1 MRRFRHFSLR
11 TLAALLGA
19 LIFAAVGYA
28 MAASNTLPSG
38 VAAGD
43 GAGAI
48 TSYTLD
54 TTTAPNTTTSLHV
67 SLETNGDPTKILKV
81 RFTIGVA
88 AGTAAPQTVSAQ
100 FRTSTGTPIGSW
112 YSSCTNTTG
121 TTWECTTS
129 GTAAQVQN
137 GIQLRVVAAQ

>member
-1 MRRFRHFSLR
+1 MRQLRVTSLR
-11 TLAALLGA
+11 SLAVLIAALL
-19 LIFAAVGYA
+19 FAAVGYG
-28 MAASNTLPSG
+28 MAASNTLPNS
-38 VAAGD
+38 AAGD

-48 TSYTLD
+48 ASYTLD

-67 SLETNGDPTKILKV
+67 GLETNGDPRKILKV
-81 RFTIGVA
+81 RFTIGVS

-112 YSSCTNTTG
+112 YSTCNNIAG

-129 GTAAQVQN
+129 GTPAQVQN

>member
-1 MRRFRHFSLR
+1 MRQLRLLSLR
-11 TLAALLGA
+11 SLVALAGA
-19 LIFAAVGYA
+19 LIFAAIGYG

-38 VAAGD
+38 AAGD

-48 TSYTLD
+48 TSYSLD

-67 SLETNGDPTKILKV
+67 SLETNGDPRKILKV
-81 RFTIGVA
+81 RFTIGVG
-88 AGTAAPQTVSAQ
+88 AGAAAPQTVSAQ
-100 FRTSTGTPIGSW
+100 FRSSAGSPLGSW
-112 YSSCTNTTG
+112 YSACANITG

-129 GTAAQVQN
+129 GTPAQVQN

>member
-1 MRRFRHFSLR
+1 MRRSRQFSLR

-28 MAASNTLPSG
+28 MAASNILPGSR
-38 VAAGD
+38 AGD

-48 TSYTLD
+48 SSYTLD
-54 TTTAPNTTTSLHV
+54 TTTGPNTTTSLHI
-67 SLETNGDPTKILKV
+67 SLETNGDPRKILKV
-81 RFTIGVA
+81 RFTIGVV

-112 YSSCTNTTG
+112 YSSCTNITG

>member
-1 MRRFRHFSLR
+1 MRQFRLFSLR
-11 TLAALLGA
+11 SLAALLGA
-19 LIFAAVGYA
+19 LIFAAVGYG
-28 MAASNTLPSG
+28 MAASNTLPSS
-38 VAAGD
+38 VAGD

-54 TTTAPNTTTSLHV
+54 SITAPNTTTSLHI
-67 SLETNGDPTKILKV
+67 SLETNGDPRKILKV
-81 RFTIGVA
+81 RFTIGVV
-88 AGTAAPQTVSAQ
+88 AGTAAPQTVRAQ
-100 FRTSTGTPIGSW
+100 FLSSTGTAIGSW
-112 YSSCTNTTG
+112 YSSCANITG